1 MFVLVSI
8 GRKNV
13 QVNWGEPF
21 TNELRRFKGA
31 VVDGFFVFVFSA
43 RKTNAYENAWSAW
56 IQSVYNQWPSVRLND
71 CIYCFLS
78 ILRGSERFLSSGS
91 QLVSQLTAYLPADS
105 LSLALVP
112 VFHLTACLPAGGLSP
127 R

>member
-43 RKTNAYENAWSAW
+43 RKTNAYENVWSAW
-56 IQSVYNQWPSVRLND
+56 IQSVYNPWPSVRLND

-105 LSLALVP
+105 LSP
-112 VFHLTACLPAGGLSP
+112 S
-127 R
+127 